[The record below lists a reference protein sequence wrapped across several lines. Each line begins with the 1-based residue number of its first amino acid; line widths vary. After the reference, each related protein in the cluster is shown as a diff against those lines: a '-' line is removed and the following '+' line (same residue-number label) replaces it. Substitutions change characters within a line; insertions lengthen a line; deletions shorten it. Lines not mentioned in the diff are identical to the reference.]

1 MLEWIMD
8 RRYFIKSSTI
18 AGTAIAIV
26 PISMLLQEKIQNST
40 QDFIEYSSEKINVLN
55 DYAMGAILLSLASL
69 AMYAYTLELIYVVLF
84 LFLIITAGIII

>member
-1 MLEWIMD
+1 MD

-26 PISMLLQEKIQNST
+26 PISMLLHEKIQNST

-55 DYAMGAILLSLASL
+55 DYAMGAILPSLASL
-69 AMYAYTLELIYVVLF
+69 AMYAYTLEFIYVALF